1 MPFQVSTHVS
11 LLSRLQSSG
20 DDEVWQEFH
29 DRYYALVR
37 GFARRRG
44 LQPIDAD
51 DVAQEVLMAV
61 HRGIREFHYDPAKGR
76 FRGFLKTLAL
86 RAIWRRTPMDDEHDE
101 GMLDRL
107 AADGEIEEMWEA
119 EWRQYHLRLAM
130 SRIRFEFPAAEVRVF
145 EMLTSEDRPSK
156 EVASES
162 GLPIDRVYRVKSAIL
177 ARLRDLIAAQVN
189 EEG

>member
-1 MPFQVSTHVS
+1 MPFQVSTHIS

-20 DDEVWQEFH
+20 DDDAWREFH

-44 LQPIDAD
+44 MQPIDAD

-61 HRGIREFHYDPAKGR
+61 HRGIREFQYDPDRGR

-86 RAIWRRTPMDDEHDE
+86 RVIWRREPLDGPQDE
-101 GMLDRL
+101 GAIERL
-107 AADGEIEEMWEA
+107 ADDAEVEDQWEA

-145 EMLTSEDRPSK
+145 EMLTAEARESK
-156 EVASES
+156 DVASES
-162 GLPIDRVYRVKSAIL
+162 GIPIDRVYKIKSAIL
-177 ARLRDLIAAQVN
+177 VRLREMIATQIK

>member
-1 MPFQVSTHVS
+1 MS

-20 DDEVWQEFH
+20 DDDVWREFH

-61 HRGIREFHYDPAKGR
+61 HHGIREFHYDPAKGR

-86 RAIWRRTPMDDEHDE
+86 RAIWRREPMDGDHDE
-101 GMLDRL
+101 EGLDRL
-107 AADGEIEEMWEA
+107 AADPEIEDMWES

-145 EMLTSEDRPSK
+145 EMLTTENRPSK

-162 GLPIDRVYRVKSAIL
+162 GLPIDRVYKVKSAIL
-177 ARLRDLIAAQVN
+177 SRLRDVIASQVK